1 MSNNKLR
8 LLTLGDHP
16 FVPSGVGS
24 QCKYLFEG
32 LIKTGRYQFRS
43 LGGAMKHPD
52 YRPMKTKEFED
63 DWIIFPVDGYG
74 NEQIVRQILD
84 NEKIDAI
91 HFTTDPRFYGWLFN
105 MSDEIRDRGI
115 PLLYWHVWDDEPTP
129 VFNKGYYQS
138 CDYVGCISKLT
149 HKILLDLG
157 FDEKSGYIPHASN
170 ANVFKPLPEEVI
182 RAKRKEILK
191 QHADKFVVF
200 YNSRN
205 ARRKKT
211 SDVLKTFK
219 QLCNQVGQ
227 DKCFLFM
234 KTDPGDQE
242 GGNLIEVAK
251 MLNITPEQIAF
262 HPQAVQQEEMA
273 VFYNIS
279 DITVCHSSNEGFGL
293 SCQESLYCGTP
304 VVVMKTGGLQEQP
317 IDNEGNVFG
326 VLVEPMARA
335 LQGSQQIPYIFDD
348 HGSDKDFLDAYKK
361 MYDMGYA
368 ARKELGKKG
377 SEWVNKAYSMD
388 KMVTL
393 WDDAITKYVN
403 LYRENKSVNRIR
415 LSKV

>member
-1 MSNNKLR
+1 MTEKLKI
-8 LLTLGDHP
+8 LTMGDHP

-24 QCKYLFEG
+24 QCRYLFEG
-32 LIKTGRYQFRS
+32 LLKTGNYTIRS

-52 YRPMKTKEFED
+52 YRPTKTKEWED
-63 DWIIFPVDGYG
+63 DWVVFPVDGYG
-74 NEQIVRQILD
+74 NEEIVRKILD

-129 VFNKGYYQS
+129 QFNRAHYKS

-149 HKILLDLG
+149 HNILLDLG
-157 FDEKSGYIPHASN
+157 FDESSGYIPHASN
-170 ANVFKPLPEEVI
+170 ASVFKPFSKEEI
-182 RAKRKEILK
+182 LKKKKEILK
-191 QHADKFVVF
+191 SNADKFVVF

-219 QLCNQVGQ
+219 QLCNQVGE
-227 DKCFLFM
+227 DKAFLFM

-251 MLNITPEQIAF
+251 MLGITPSQIAF
-262 HPQAVQQEEMA
+262 VANGISQEEMA
-273 VFYNIS
+273 TFYNIA

-304 VVVMKTGGLQEQP
+304 TVVMKTGGLQEQP
-317 IDNEGNVFG
+317 LDDKGNVFG
-326 VLVEPMARA
+326 VLIEPVARS
-335 LQGSQQIPYIFDD
+335 LQGSQQIPYIYDD
-348 HGSDKDFLDAYKK
+348 HGSDADWLAAYRK
-361 MYDMGYA
+361 MYDMTWDE
-368 ARKELGKKG
+368 RKALGKKG

-388 KMVTL
+388 NMVGK
-393 WDDAITKYVN
+393 WDETIKKYVGKYKEAN
-403 LYRENKSVNRIR
+403 LSRVKFC
-415 LSKV
+415 KV

>member
-1 MSNNKLR
+1 MSERYK

-24 QCKYLFEG
+24 QCRYLFEG
-32 LIKTGRYQFRS
+32 LLKTGKYSIRS

-52 YRPMKTKEFED
+52 YRPMKTKEWED
-63 DWIIFPVDGYG
+63 DWIVFPVDGYG
-74 NEQIVRQILD
+74 NEEIIRKVLD

-129 VFNKGYYQS
+129 VFNKMFYQS

-157 FDEKSGYIPHASN
+157 FEKSSGYIPHASN
-170 ANVFKPLPEEVI
+170 ASIFKPMSKEEILV
-182 RAKRKEILK
+182 KKKEILGPN
-191 QHADKFVVF
+191 ADKFVIF

-219 QLCNQVGQ
+219 ELLNQVGQ
-227 DKCFLFM
+227 DKAFLFM

-251 MLNITPEQIAF
+251 MLDIRPDQIAF
-262 HPQAVQQEEMA
+262 TPGMIPQEQMA
-273 VFYNIS
+273 IYYNIS

-304 VVVMKTGGLQEQP
+304 TVVMKTGGLQEQP
-317 IDNEGNVFG
+317 IDDQGNVFG
-326 VLVEPMARA
+326 VIIPPVARS
-335 LQGSQQIPYIFDD
+335 LQGSQQIPYIYDD
-348 HGSDKDFLDAYKK
+348 HGADADWLNAYRK
-361 MYDMGYA
+361 MYDMSWDE
-368 ARKELGKKG
+368 RKALGLKA
-377 SEWVNKAYSMD
+377 SEWMRKAYSMES
-388 KMVTL
+388 MVGA
-393 WDDAITKYVN
+393 WDQVIQKYVTKYKEKN
-403 LYRENKSVNRIR
+403 DNRVKFC
-415 LSKV
+415 KV